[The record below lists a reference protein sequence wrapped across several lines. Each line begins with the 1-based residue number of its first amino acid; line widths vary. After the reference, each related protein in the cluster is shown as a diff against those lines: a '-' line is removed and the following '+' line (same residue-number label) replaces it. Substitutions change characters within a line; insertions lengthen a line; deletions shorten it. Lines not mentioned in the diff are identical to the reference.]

1 MDHFLNEKPSGS
13 TFNLTRENLKDINFN
28 LQGFVVEEENILDE
42 SLTLDIFDDSDDEP
56 FNFNDVLNT
65 LPNES
70 FKMWCVN
77 EKLWP
82 VSAGLSLMKNEAR
95 KLLFKT
101 LNKLQME

>member
-1 MDHFLNEKPSGS
+1 MDYFLNEKPSGP

-28 LQGFVVEEENILDE
+28 LQGFVVEGEDPFDE
-42 SLTLDIFDDSDDEP
+42 SLSLDISDVSDEDP
-56 FNFNDVLNT
+56 FNFNDVFNSV
-65 LPNES
+65 NES

-77 EKLWP
+77 EYLWP
-82 VSAGLSLMKNEAR
+82 ESAGLSLMKNEAR